1 MMKNQ
6 RAQQILQIT
15 VVLLLAC
22 GCTFAADDPKLLS
35 SEYYVIYGEITW
47 DGTDTIGFV
56 QTEIDRNSGEQFIDY
71 GFVHL
76 NEDLNMSLTIRYNKT
91 NNAAKMILCSG
102 KEYSQFPNDTVNVV
116 YQFDNDTLVET
127 QGKIKDGKSRDI
139 EFLLSDEELD
149 SMISL
154 MENSDQFVFWI
165 VGEEFKLDI
174 AGLNQGET
182 SIMGGRA
189 SDDFKYLIGKIDA
202 DTLQENRRENTD
214 MSKEEWNEFQ
224 LALQEDDTVIEFGG
238 KKRLNVYGNLKIFES
253 KPRVN

>member
-1 MMKNQ
+1 MNNQ
-6 RAQQILQIT
+6 RALKIPLIT
-15 VVLLLAC
+15 VVLSLTC
-22 GCTFAADDPKLLS
+22 SCVFADDDPKLLS

-56 QTEIDRNSGEQFIDY
+56 QTEIDRNSGEEFIDY

-91 NNAAKMILCSG
+91 NNAAKMILSSG
-102 KEYSQFPNDTVNVV
+102 KEYSQFPNDSVNVV
-116 YQFDNDTLVET
+116 YQFDSDTLVET
-127 QGKIKDGKSRDI
+127 QGKVKDGKSRDI

-149 SMISL
+149 SIISL
-154 MENSDQFVFWI
+154 MENSEQFVFWI

-174 AGLNQGET
+174 AGLNQGQT
-182 SIMGGRA
+182 SILGGRA

-202 DTLQENRRENTD
+202 HTLQENRRVNTE
-214 MSKEEWNEFQ
+214 MSKDEWKEFL
-224 LALQEDDTVIEFGG
+224 LAIQKDDTVIEFGG
-238 KKRLNVYGNLKIFES
+238 KRRLNVYGNLKIFES

>member
-1 MMKNQ
+1 MTNQ
-6 RAQQILQIT
+6 RAQKIPLIT
-15 VVLLLAC
+15 VLLLLAC
-22 GCTFAADDPKLLS
+22 GCTFADDDPKLRS

-47 DGTDTIGFV
+47 DGTDTICFV
-56 QTEIDRNSGEQFIDY
+56 ETEVNRNSGEEFIDY

-91 NNAAKMILCSG
+91 KNAAKMILSSG
-102 KEYSQFPNDTVNVV
+102 KEYSEFPNDTVNVV
-116 YQFDNDTLVET
+116 YQFDDNTLVET
-127 QGKIKDGKSRDI
+127 QGKIKNGKSRDI
-139 EFLLSDEELD
+139 EFLLSDKRLD

-174 AGLNQGET
+174 AGLNQGQT
-182 SIMGGRA
+182 SILGGRA

-202 DTLQENRRENTD
+202 DTLQENRRVNTD
-214 MSKEEWNEFQ
+214 MSKDEWKEFQ
-224 LALQEDDTVIEFGG
+224 LAIQEDDTVIQFGG
-238 KKRLNVYGNLKIFES
+238 KRRLNVYGNLKIFES